1 MRYRCIN
8 RRRKQYRV
16 RMMCRV
22 LRVSKSGYY
31 AWRVRPESERSKT
44 DRQLTRLIRRIH
56 IESDGVYGASKI
68 TAELKEEGHQC
79 GRHKVARLMR
89 IVGLTGCPKRRFR
102 VTTQRDPSHP
112 VADNLLEQDFTAEGP
127 NERWASDI
135 TYIATHQGWLYLAV
149 VLDLYSRR
157 IVGWSMGR
165 WISRQLAIDAL
176 NMAIGQRCPEGEL
189 LHHSDRGS
197 QYTSDDFR
205 DELDKHNIQCSM
217 SARGNCYDNAV
228 VELSRSGRR
237 PRRWSYVRPL
247 PRPNSSTGPG
257 TSAISLALSARQS
270 RWAQRRRMKLS
281 SRLTTR
287 SPARVTQ
294 P

>member
-1 MRYRCIN
+1 MRYICID
-8 RRRKQYRV
+8 RRRRQYPV
-16 RMMCRV
+16 RMMCRI
-22 LRVSKSGYY
+22 LKVSRSGYY
-31 AWRVRPESERSKT
+31 AWRVRPESQRAKT
-44 DRQLTRLIRRIH
+44 DRELTRLIRRIH

-89 IVGLTGCPKRRFR
+89 IAGLKGCPKRRFR

-176 NMAIGQRCPEGEL
+176 RMAIGQRCPEGEL

-205 DELDKHNIQCSM
+205 DELDKHGIQCSM

-228 VELSRSGRR
+228 VESFFGLMKRERVNRTRYLTRDEAKADVFDYIERFYNRKRR
-237 PRRWSYVRPL
+237 HGYL
-247 PRPNSSTGPG
+247 GN
-257 TSAISLALSARQS
+257 I
-270 RWAQRRRMKLS
+270 
-281 SRLTTR
+281 
-287 SPARVTQ
+287 SPAAFEERNQNQLQTVH
-294 P
+294 